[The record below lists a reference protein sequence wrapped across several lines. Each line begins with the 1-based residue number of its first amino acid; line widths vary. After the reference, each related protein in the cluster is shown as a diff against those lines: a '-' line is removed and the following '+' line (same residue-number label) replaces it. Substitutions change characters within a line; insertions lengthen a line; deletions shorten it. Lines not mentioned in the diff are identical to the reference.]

1 MIWRKHI
8 HIVVLR
14 FLVKL
19 EIGNV
24 GFWGEGKTEVP
35 REKPLGARE
44 RTNNKLNPC
53 MASTLGIGPGPHW
66 WEGIAL
72 ITTPPLLPSHII
84 IQLLKCKIPERVL
97 LTKAICKRFS
107 KVCGLSPLAKFTKRN
122 EVKNILSIPSVVTV
136 KRINR
141 ILICMFLN
149 ISTNQRRRVRSWP
162 CHLH

>member
-1 MIWRKHI
+1 M
-8 HIVVLR
+8 VLR

-107 KVCGLSPLAKFTKRN
+107 KVCGLSPKIYQKKWG
-122 EVKNILSIPSVVTV
+122 EKYPQHPLSSY
-136 KRINR
+136 
-141 ILICMFLN
+141 
-149 ISTNQRRRVRSWP
+149 SQTNQSYID
-162 CHLH
+162 LHVSKHINQSAPESQILTLSSALK